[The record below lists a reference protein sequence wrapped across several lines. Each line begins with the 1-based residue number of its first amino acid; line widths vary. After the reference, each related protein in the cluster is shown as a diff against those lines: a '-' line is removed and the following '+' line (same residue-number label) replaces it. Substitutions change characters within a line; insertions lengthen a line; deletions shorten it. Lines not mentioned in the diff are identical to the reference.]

1 MKKILFITIAFG
13 CALAACGP
21 RAGFIVKGSVEGVE
35 EGMALLV
42 APTDNSMTDTLAA
55 GPVKEGKFA
64 LSGAVKEVTL
74 AALVVE
80 GGSWVAPLFVENAT
94 FTVKVGSGPR
104 YEDGKLVKNK
114 SISAVEGGGSAQ
126 QVYNHFYALQQE
138 YTLASY
144 ELSAL
149 QATTRDQ
156 SRKDSIARVI
166 RELEKKGRDRAD
178 EIVRRYP
185 DSYASAYYV
194 YFEDPAADLEQSK
207 KQLERLGEKGKTTK
221 YGKMLA
227 ERVVALGNIKVGQ
240 VAPDFEAPTP
250 DGGTISL
257 YGVKAKVKLIDFWA
271 SWCGP
276 CRAENP
282 ALAEAY
288 GKYRAKGLEII
299 SVSLDNDREK
309 WLEAIAADGMTWL
322 HGSDLQ
328 GWQAKPARQ
337 YGVVSI
343 PYTVLLDEHNRILA
357 KELRGEAL
365 EEKLAELLE

>member
-1 MKKILFITIAFG
+1 MIAFG
-13 CALAACGP
+13 CMLAACGP
-21 RAGFIVKGSVEGVE
+21 RAGFVVKGSVEGVE
-35 EGMALLV
+35 EGRVLLV
-42 APTDNSMTDTLAA
+42 APTDNSMTDTLAM
-55 GPVKEGKFA
+55 GPIKDGRFA
-64 LSGAVKEVTL
+64 LAGAVEEVTL

-80 GGSWVAPLFVENAT
+80 GGSWVTPLFIENAP
-94 FTVKVGSGPR
+94 FSVKVGSGPR
-104 YEDGKLVKNK
+104 YEEGKLVKNK

-126 QVYNHFYALQQE
+126 QVYNLFYALQQE
-138 YTLASY
+138 YSLACY

-156 SRKDSIARVI
+156 AKKDSIARVV
-166 RELEKKGRDRAD
+166 REMEKEERDKAD
-178 EIVRRYP
+178 EIVRKFP

-194 YFEDPAADLEQSK
+194 YFEDPAADFEQLK
-207 KQLERLGEKGKTTK
+207 KQLARLGEKGKATK

-227 ERVVALGNIKVGQ
+227 ERVVALSNVEVGH
-240 VAPDFEAPTP
+240 VAPDFEVPTP
-250 DGGTISL
+250 EGGTISL
-257 YGVKAKVKLIDFWA
+257 HDVKAKVKLIDFWA

-282 ALAEAY
+282 ALVDAY

-299 SVSLDNDREK
+299 SVSLDNDKKK

-328 GWQAKPARQ
+328 GWQAGPARR

-343 PYTVLLDEHNRILA
+343 PHTVLLDEHNRILA
-357 KELRGEAL
+357 KELKGEAL
-365 EEKLAELLE
+365 KEKLAELLE